1 MPWQAWFALAVVALC
16 LGALATNRVPPDIV
30 MMGGLTLLL
39 VSGILTPH
47 EALAGLS
54 NEGLATVA
62 VLYIVVTGLSET
74 GAVGWIVHSVLGRP
88 RSLSHGQLRLMLPV
102 AALSAFLNNTP
113 VVAIFIPAVRDWAK
127 RHQLSLSRLMIPLS
141 YASIAGGT
149 CTLIGTSTNLVVDG
163 LLSAQTSGPGFGIF
177 ELAWIGL
184 PVVATV
190 IAYLLIFGRW
200 GLPDRIPVLNSYPDA
215 REYTTELLVTPDSAM
230 VGRSIEQ
237 AGLRQLPGL
246 YLMEIERQGQIMP
259 AVSPHERLRGD
270 DRLVFVGILE
280 SIVDL
285 HRVRGLTPATNQLFK
300 LDFAR
305 EDRCL
310 VEAVISNTCPVVGK
324 SVREGRFRTR
334 YNAVI
339 IAVARNGE
347 RLAGKIG
354 DIVLRAGDILLL
366 EAHPS
371 FIEQQRN
378 SRDFYLVSTIQDSQ
392 PPRHDRALIAIAIV
406 LGMVLSVA
414 AGWLSMLQAALVA
427 AGLMIMSRCTRG
439 RIARRAVDWQVL
451 VVIGASFGIGTA
463 LDKTGAASAIAGSLI
478 SLSRGDPWLALSL
491 VFVTT
496 AVFTALATNNA
507 AAVLMFPIAVA
518 ASEDLGVSILPFAI
532 VIMVAA
538 SASFATPIG
547 YQTNL
552 MVYGVGGYRFGDYVR
567 IGLPLTLLVGIV
579 TVALAPM
586 IWAF

>member
-1 MPWQAWFALAVVALC
+1 MSWEAWFAIAVVVLC
-16 LGALATNRVPPDIV
+16 LGTLTTNRVPPDMV

-39 VSGILTPH
+39 VSGILTPP
-47 EALAGLS
+47 EALSGLS

-74 GAVGWIVHSVLGRP
+74 GAVSWIVHSVLGRP
-88 RSLSHGQLRLMLPV
+88 RNLVHAQTRLMLPV
-102 AALSAFLNNTP
+102 ATMSAFLNNTP

-127 RHQLSLSRLMIPLS
+127 GYQLSLSRLMIPLS
-141 YASIAGGT
+141 FASIAGGT
-149 CTLIGTSTNLVVDG
+149 CTLIGTSTNLVIDG
-163 LLSAQTSGPGFGIF
+163 LLSAQTTLPGFGIF
-177 ELAWIGL
+177 ELAWIGI
-184 PVVATV
+184 PVVVTV
-190 IAYLLIFGRW
+190 IGYLLIFGRW

-215 REYTTELLVTPDSAM
+215 REYTTEFLVTPDSPMA
-230 VGRSIEQ
+230 GQSIEQ

-246 YLMEIERQGQIMP
+246 YLMEIEREGQVLP
-259 AVSPHERLRGD
+259 AVSPHEHLRGH

-285 HRVRGLTPATNQLFK
+285 HRLRGLTPATDQLFK

-310 VEAVISNTCPVVGK
+310 VEAVISDTCPVVGK

-334 YNAVI
+334 YSAVI

-347 RLAGKIG
+347 RLCGKIG
-354 DIVLRAGDILLL
+354 DIVPRAGDILLL

-378 SRDFYLVSTIQDSQ
+378 SRDFYLVSTVRDFQ
-392 PPRHDRALIAIAIV
+392 PPRHDRALMAIGIV
-406 LGMVLSVA
+406 IGMVLSVA
-414 AGWLSMLQAALVA
+414 MGWLSMLQAALVA

-439 RIARRAVDWQVL
+439 RIARRAIDWQVL

-463 LDKTGAASAIAGSLI
+463 LDKTGAATSIASSLI
-478 SLSRGDPWLALSL
+478 SLSQGNPWLALGL

-496 AVFTALATNNA
+496 ALFTALATNNA
-507 AAVLMFPIAVA
+507 AAVLMFPIALA
-518 ASEDLGVSILPFAI
+518 TSQDLGVSILPFAV

-567 IGLPLTLLVGIV
+567 IGFPLTMLVGIV
-579 TVALAPM
+579 TIALAPL
-586 IWAF
+586 IWRF